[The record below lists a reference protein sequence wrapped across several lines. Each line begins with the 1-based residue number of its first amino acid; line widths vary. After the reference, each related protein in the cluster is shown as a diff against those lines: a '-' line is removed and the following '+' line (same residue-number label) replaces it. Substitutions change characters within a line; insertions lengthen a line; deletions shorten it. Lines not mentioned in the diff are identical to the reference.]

1 MGVYIKGMKMP
12 TGCDDCEFCK
22 RAISGYDWCCVPMTN
37 GRDKPLDEPVIKPD
51 WCPLVPVPKHG
62 RLVDADV
69 LTELCR
75 DIQSIEWN
83 KHTAPY
89 SWEYAY
95 EDFENV
101 ILNAPTII
109 PPEET
114 NKEATNDQNNS

>member
-1 MGVYIKGMKMP
+1 MGVYIKGMEMP
-12 TGCDDCEFCK
+12 TSCGECYVGFCK
-22 RAISGYDWCCVPMTN
+22 QIGCELSIGFDDYKISRHPN
-37 GRDKPLDEPVIKPD
+37 
-51 WCPLVPVPKHG
+51 CPLVPVPKHG

-109 PPEET
+109 PAEET

>member
-1 MGVYIKGMKMP
+1 MSVLIRDMEMP
-12 TGCDDCEFCK
+12 ISCDDCEFCK
-22 RAISGYDWCCVPMTN
+22 RAISGYDWCCVPMMN
-37 GRDKPLDEPVIKPD
+37 GRDKPLDEPVVKPD
-51 WCPLVPVPKHG
+51 WCPLVPVPPHG

-75 DIQSIEWN
+75 DMQSIEWN

-89 SWEYAY
+89 SWAYAY

-101 ILNAPTII
+101 ILDAPTII

-114 NKEATNDQNNS
+114 LKEATNDQNNS